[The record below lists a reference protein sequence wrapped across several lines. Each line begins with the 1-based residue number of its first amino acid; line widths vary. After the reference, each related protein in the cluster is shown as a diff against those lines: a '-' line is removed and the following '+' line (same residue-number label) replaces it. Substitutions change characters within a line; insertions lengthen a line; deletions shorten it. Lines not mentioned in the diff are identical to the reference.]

1 VAVLQDYD
9 SRWAIEWQ
17 RYNRVFDPVKSIMSF
32 YRPLHTLARSVDVV
46 SDTAPLSRYKLV
58 VAPALN
64 VLTPQA
70 AENPKKYVREGGHLV
85 LGQRSAMK
93 DQDNSLFPQRQP
105 GPFADLLGARVEQFY
120 ALDQAVPV
128 AGQWGESET
137 TVWAE
142 QLGVTASDAQVL
154 MRYGKSNG
162 WLDDQPAA
170 VTRKVG
176 KGSIT
181 YIGASL
187 DKATMRRAAEWML
200 SQAGLSPVLPGIPE
214 GVDVALRS
222 DSGKRI
228 LILTNF
234 TAGSQT
240 VPLPAAMD
248 DVLASGIVSKVTLPQ
263 YGVAVLHY
271 R

>member
-1 VAVLQDYD
+1 
-9 SRWAIEWQ
+9 
-17 RYNRVFDPVKSIMSF
+17 
-32 YRPLHTLARSVDVV
+32 
-46 SDTAPLSRYKLV
+46 
-58 VAPALN
+58 
-64 VLTPQA
+64 
-70 AENPKKYVREGGHLV
+70 
-85 LGQRSAMK
+85 
-93 DQDNSLFPQRQP
+93 
-105 GPFADLLGARVEQFY
+105 
-120 ALDQAVPV
+120 
-128 AGQWGESET
+128 
-137 TVWAE
+137 
-142 QLGVTASDAQVL
+142 
-154 MRYGKSNG
+154 
-162 WLDDQPAA
+162 
-170 VTRKVG
+170 
-176 KGSIT
+176 
-181 YIGASL
+181 L